1 MPINSYDNYP
11 LTWRPD
17 KQKLK
22 RPYYRS
28 LIQQLE
34 QDILKNK
41 LQKNTQLPSQR
52 ELADYLDLNF
62 TTVGKAYKYG
72 IEKGLLYTNI
82 GSGTFI
88 SPNVFESITIS
99 TNISLIL
106 VWLVLLKNV
115 INSLSRL
122 FNQLVITQILLVC
135 LITKI
140 PKAQIFN

>member
-41 LQKNTQLPSQR
+41 LQKTLSYPP
-52 ELADYLDLNF
+52 
-62 TTVGKAYKYG
+62 K
-72 IEKGLLYTNI
+72 
-82 GSGTFI
+82 
-88 SPNVFESITIS
+88 ES
-99 TNISLIL
+99 
-106 VWLVLLKNV
+106 
-115 INSLSRL
+115 
-122 FNQLVITQILLVC
+122 
-135 LITKI
+135 
-140 PKAQIFN
+140 

>member
-99 TNISLIL
+99 TNEVTEHIIHSVFRISVYCFRCSKWIGYHTFCTF
-106 VWLVLLKNV
+106 
-115 INSLSRL
+115 LSR
-122 FNQLVITQILLVC
+122 
-135 LITKI
+135 
-140 PKAQIFN
+140 

>member
-1 MPINSYDNYP
+1 MPINSYDDYP

-99 TNISLIL
+99 TNE
-106 VWLVLLKNV
+106 V
-115 INSLSRL
+115 
-122 FNQLVITQILLVC
+122 T
-135 LITKI
+135 
-140 PKAQIFN
+140 

>member
-99 TNISLIL
+99 TNEVTEHIIDFGL
-106 VWLVLLKNV
+106 VSSFEECNKFVVW
-115 INSLSRL
+115 
-122 FNQLVITQILLVC
+122 
-135 LITKI
+135 
-140 PKAQIFN
+140 

>member
-1 MPINSYDNYP
+1 M
-11 LTWRPD
+11 
-17 KQKLK
+17 K
-22 RPYYRS
+22 RPYYGS

-99 TNISLIL
+99 TNEVTEHIIDFGL
-106 VWLVLLKNV
+106 VSSFEECNNL
-115 INSLSRL
+115 LSRL

>member
-52 ELADYLDLNF
+52 ELADYLDLE
-62 TTVGKAYKYG
+62 VA
-72 IEKGLLYTNI
+72 LL
-82 GSGTFI
+82 FL
-88 SPNVFESITIS
+88 PM
-99 TNISLIL
+99 SLNPL
-106 VWLVLLKNV
+106 P
-115 INSLSRL
+115 SLPM
-122 FNQLVITQILLVC
+122 
-135 LITKI
+135 K
-140 PKAQIFN
+140 

>member
-62 TTVGKAYKYG
+62 TTVAR
-72 IEKGLLYTNI
+72 
-82 GSGTFI
+82 
-88 SPNVFESITIS
+88 
-99 TNISLIL
+99 LINMEL
-106 VWLVLLKNV
+106 RKVCCIRILEVAHLFLPM
-115 INSLSRL
+115 SLSPSPSL
-122 FNQLVITQILLVC
+122 PM
-135 LITKI
+135 K
-140 PKAQIFN
+140 

>member
-1 MPINSYDNYP
+1 M
-11 LTWRPD
+11 
-17 KQKLK
+17 
-22 RPYYRS
+22 
-28 LIQQLE
+28 IQQLE

-99 TNISLIL
+99 TNEVTEHIIDFGL
-106 VWLVLLKNV
+106 VSSFEECNNL
-115 INSLSRL
+115 LSRL

>member
-1 MPINSYDNYP
+1 MA
-11 LTWRPD
+11 TR
-17 KQKLK
+17 QTKLK

-82 GSGTFI
+82 EVAHLFL
-88 SPNVFESITIS
+88 PM
-99 TNISLIL
+99 
-106 VWLVLLKNV
+106 
-115 INSLSRL
+115 SLSPSPSL
-122 FNQLVITQILLVC
+122 PM
-135 LITKI
+135 K
-140 PKAQIFN
+140 